1 MEKFKFTEKVFFQQK
16 AKSIGQ
22 KVFST
27 FYLLFFTIYFLSMP
41 VLALEL
47 DTSVDDTIRKNYRP
61 EKIEED
67 MGLPPLPDIVKKEPP
82 QQQIGKTVQQ
92 SKNIQQAPALAPIQ
106 MSGILNKNHV
116 TYAVLKKGTKISLK
130 LLTNVSDRSATGS
143 TVSFVSLYPVTTTY
157 FTIPM
162 GTKFTGKVINTH
174 GPQFTGNGGLIVI
187 AIDSMIINDE
197 IQPINACVTK
207 VSDKYVFLNNIKG
220 QRKYAKGM
228 LQSIKPGR
236 HFMTKMVRISGNL
249 AIDGSSIVLAPFA
262 LAVGA
267 IGLGGNIFLSPAL
280 GLFYKGAPVRI
291 NSGSE
296 IEIRLSEDVNIYN

>member
-1 MEKFKFTEKVFFQQK
+1 MEKFKFTKKVFLQQK
-16 AKSIGQ
+16 TNSKRR
-22 KVFST
+22 KLLST
-27 FYLLFFTIYFLSMP
+27 LYLLLFIYHLSMP

-47 DTSVDDTIRKNYRP
+47 DTSIDDTIRKNYNP
-61 EKIEED
+61 DKIEQD
-67 MGLPPLPDIVKKEPP
+67 LDLPPLPNIIKKEIP
-82 QQQIGKTVQQ
+82 QQQTKNSTQL
-92 SKNIQQAPALAPIQ
+92 SKNIQQTPALAPIQ
-106 MSGILNKNHV
+106 TSGLLNKNHV

-187 AIDSMIINDE
+187 EIDSMIINDE
-197 IQPINACVTK
+197 IQPINAHVTK
-207 VSDKYVFLNNIKG
+207 VNDKYIFLNNIKG

-236 HFMTKMVRISGNL
+236 HFMTKMIRISGNL
-249 AIDGSSIVLAPFA
+249 AIDGSSIFLSPFA
-262 LAVGA
+262 LALGA
-267 IGLGGNIFLSPAL
+267 IGLGGNIFISPAL

-296 IEIRLSEDVNIYN
+296 VDIKLSEDVNIYN